1 MEAMDSEMPKTSI
14 RPPSRA
20 PLAVLVLAVVA
31 AGGGALYWL
40 LGGAPSP
47 APTGVAAPAGSL
59 GAPAPAT
66 GPLLDEAKQRSL
78 VDSISTNPLVRRLV
92 AEGDLVRR
100 WAVVTEN
107 VAGDVVPRK
116 PLSALAPA
124 EKFSVV
130 RRGGAIF
137 IDPRSYQRYDAIG
150 DAVASLEPNAFVHA
164 YTALRPALETAY
176 RGLGYPDGSI
186 DRVTARALAR
196 IERTAVR
203 DGDAELTEGPGATY
217 AYADPKLEQLGDVE
231 KQLLRMGPRNGRIL
245 QEKAREISRLL
256 GFPTSGP

>member
-20 PLAVLVLAVVA
+20 PWAVLVLALVA
-31 AGGGALYWL
+31 AGGGGLYWL
-40 LGGAPSP
+40 LGAAPSP
-47 APTGVAAPAGSL
+47 APTAAAPPAGSQ
-59 GAPAPAT
+59 GEAPAT

-78 VDSISTNPLVRRLV
+78 VDALSANPLARRLV
-92 AEGDLVRR
+92 AEGDLLRR

-116 PLSALAPA
+116 PLAAVAPT

-130 RRGGAIF
+130 RREGAVF
-137 IDPRSYQRYDAIG
+137 MDPRSYQRYDAIG

-164 YTALRPALETAY
+164 YTALRPALEAAY

-196 IERTAVR
+196 IERTAAR
-203 DGDAELTEGPGATY
+203 DGEIELIEGPGATY
-217 AYADPKLEQLGDVE
+217 AYADPRLEQLGDVE